1 MMEKLN
7 LSPSL
12 PNIVISE
19 DDGMLD
25 DLLAADSPVAKVQCT
40 EDDDFDL
47 DELLRKKDDDDE
59 PAAQT
64 NLSPHSSLSTS
75 PPPSSTLSPLRPL
88 SGRNIFNQC
97 DQKDTNS
104 DVATAAALQQS
115 PPTLVAAAAKESG
128 PVSTAV
134 VKQAIISS
142 PTPRSPILAS
152 EEGCLQDANSDVAT
166 AAAENESGSVSP
178 ESSPTAVIKQ
188 AIISSPTPRSPILAS
203 EEGCLQDANS
213 DVSTAAASQLPPPTA
228 AAAAEKESGP
238 VIKQA
243 IISSPTPRSPILAEE
258 DEDDEGLGHWINPP
272 PAQPGDFLNNSVRR
286 VPSKS
291 ILKKVSSYGN
301 FDAPISPGKSSPRRN
316 SEESAAM
323 KMGKK
328 KSSFLNFSMGSTNSN
343 HSEISGGSSYGVGV
357 GLDLG
362 DSSSIHSP
370 RSLSVVSKSKITC
383 AVDENSVHPPIVAN
397 FLPQIPVLTSNAED
411 ADRAAGLTS
420 NSSDLSSSGKKMNR
434 SVSFHSVDVRE
445 YDRTIGDNPSCR
457 SGPPVSLDWSYSK
470 KYEQPKALDE
480 YEREREPDRV
490 KNLRGLHINKYR
502 RRNLLS
508 FNWGHSEEDMK
519 SARQETKKLQRQR
532 SLTQTLLPFH
542 LAHEAFISV
551 KDFVAKKR
559 GEAESP
565 KQELERVTS
574 ELAKSTKDAFHHNYS

>member
-134 VKQAIISS
+134 V
-142 PTPRSPILAS
+142 
-152 EEGCLQDANSDVAT
+152 
-166 AAAENESGSVSP
+166 
-178 ESSPTAVIKQ
+178 KQ

-559 GEAESP
+559 GKAESP

-574 ELAKSTKDAFHHNYS
+574 ELAKSTRDTSHDEKLAFHHNYS